1 MKVFIRLIRLLKPQ
15 LPLMLLGAL
24 LSVITVLA
32 NISLLA
38 VSGWFITLMAIAG
51 TSGITVNYFTPAA
64 IIRFLAI
71 VRTAGRYGERML
83 THRATFNALADLRH
97 YFYQQL
103 EPLLPYYRINLR
115 SGDLLARLQ
124 QDIDNLDNF
133 YLRVLLPMVV
143 SLISV
148 PIVCYALALFS
159 PAIAWVML
167 SALLVVALIFP
178 VISYFASTT
187 LSKEKSHL
195 ESHLTEEL
203 VNGIGAIKTLLVYQV
218 SISYQRSIAS
228 MTKQYYD
235 VRYRLVKINAGLS
248 AITFILINLSA
259 LACFF
264 ILLPQLSTGDVDS
277 KSLVAVILLVLV
289 SFETVSSMPLALQLL
304 PQSLASATRLFAI
317 IDKEKPTEIGI
328 QSVQQG
334 DINFEHFTFSYP
346 EQRSASLVDINL
358 SIKAG
363 EKVAIIGASGAGKS
377 TLVNL
382 LMGFWPTGLALSSMP
397 GLSISNL
404 STSAA
409 SAPST
414 TPVKDDLSNGRITI
428 KGIDLSSLNQES
440 LRQHIALMSQQGY
453 LFDASISD
461 NLRLAKHDV
470 TEEQMRHVCQL
481 VNLTSFID
489 SLPAGFDTWLGSTGI
504 GLSGGQAQRLQI
516 AQLLLRSAS
525 VLILD
530 EPTKGLDRR
539 NEEEVMVNILDHV
552 KQQKQSLLVIT
563 HKPLMLEKMDKII
576 VMEHGRIVAQG
587 SHKQLSTHNDYYKQL
602 LNYF

>member
-1 MKVFIRLIRLLKPQ
+1 MKVFIRLVSLLKPQ

-51 TSGITVNYFTPAA
+51 TTGITVNYFTPAA

-71 VRTAGRYGERML
+71 VRTVGRYAERLL
-83 THRATFNALADLRH
+83 THRATFNALAHLRY

-103 EPLLPYYRINLR
+103 EPLLPYYRLNLR

-133 YLRVLLPMVV
+133 YLRVLLPIVV
-143 SLISV
+143 ALISV
-148 PIVCYALALFS
+148 PIVCYALATFS
-159 PAIAWVML
+159 PTIAWVML
-167 SALLVVALIFP
+167 SALLIVALILP
-178 VISYFASTT
+178 GISYVASTE
-187 LSKEKSHL
+187 LAKEKSHL

-218 SISYQRSIAS
+218 GINYQRSIAS
-228 MTKQYYD
+228 LTRQYYG
-235 VRYRLVKINAGLS
+235 VRYRLVKINAALS
-248 AITFILINLSA
+248 AITFLLIHLSA
-259 LACFF
+259 LACLF
-264 ILLPQLSTGDVDS
+264 ILLPQLSTADVDS

-289 SFETVSSMPLALQLL
+289 SFETVNTMPLALQLL
-304 PQSLASATRLFAI
+304 PQSLASAARLFAI
-317 IDKEKPTEIGI
+317 IDKEKPDDMGI
-328 QSVQQG
+328 ETAKQG
-334 DINFEHFTFSYP
+334 DICFENFTFSYP
-346 EQRSASLVDINL
+346 EQKTASLFDINL
-358 SIKAG
+358 LIKVG

-382 LMGFWPTGLALSSMP
+382 LMGFWPTGKALSSSK
-397 GLSISNL
+397 GVI
-404 STSAA
+404 TIAGC
-409 SAPST
+409 
-414 TPVKDDLSNGRITI
+414 DLSLIER
-428 KGIDLSSLNQES
+428 ES

-453 LFDASISD
+453 IFDASIAD
-461 NLRLAKHDV
+461 NLRLAKHDA
-470 TEEQMRHVCQL
+470 TQEEMRKVCQL
-481 VNLTSFID
+481 VNLTDFID
-489 SLPAGFDTWLGSTGI
+489 SLPNGFDTWLGSTGT

-539 NEEEVMVNILDHV
+539 NEEEIMCNILAHI

-563 HKPLMLEKMDKII
+563 HKPLMLESMDKII
-576 VMEHGRIVAQG
+576 VMEQGRIVAQG
-587 SHKQLSTHNDYYKQL
+587 KHSQLISNNDYYQKL